1 MKWIIYKHTL
11 LVGPHKGW
19 SYIGQTRAA
28 DPNKRWKNGK
38 GYLTEDTLF
47 SRAIKKYGIEN
58 WDIVWSHEIIESNI
72 QSIEE
77 ANSREKYW
85 IAYYHTYIYDSA
97 PNGYNLTEGGGGS
110 VGYKHTAET
119 KAKIK
124 QRLKEVFPNG
134 QTCPMKGKHH

>member
-19 SYIGQTRAA
+19 SYIGQTRAT

-58 WDIVWSHEIIESNI
+58 WDIVRSQEIIESNI

-77 ANSREKYW
+77 ANRREKY
-85 IAYYHTYIYDSA
+85 
-97 PNGYNLTEGGGGS
+97 
-110 VGYKHTAET
+110 
-119 KAKIK
+119 
-124 QRLKEVFPNG
+124 
-134 QTCPMKGKHH
+134 